1 MSSEVYATGMVA
13 SAVMVSAGAAIGV
26 ALGPFWLAWQG
37 GKLVF
42 ELGSAL
48 VTDVKH
54 NLDEKK
60 RRLNEI
66 EAYRKK
72 SVIKTHH
79 ELLDMCAKTLN
90 QLNEFQQTLEI
101 EQLRIELNSI
111 IQETIPDDIKCLEE
125 LISSGFAKLNK
136 INEKVQ
142 FFYNVKIGEKSTT
155 LYRSLYEEMK
165 DIYVSISAME
175 IQRTNGENLIAP
187 NPEVLE
193 RVKLNEKLINVTSQ
207 ILEALDFVEKLEN
220 NFILS
225 TSHKTWYKSCF
236 SGINK
241 QLEFLY
247 MSSTSNVE
255 LKNGM
260 QKLEDVL
267 VRYNDMNPHIEK
279 ELLLYKTYS
288 DAAAA
293 LGEPIES
300 IDSFKNT
307 NDIEKSI
314 LLLKSRS
321 EKAQKC
327 AKIYQKLGHS
337 AYICYAWDQEL
348 KALGYSSHLRK
359 EIEEKV
365 NYTPQ
370 YAQIGENVIPFY
382 HWTAKDLT
390 QLYSMSEECSLQLIV
405 HDNGSVTMKSL
416 SDINNIQTKET
427 QECHCSLL
435 NKLHENLRKN
445 WFVIY
450 DYQEISSPEKVTS
463 IKEWFYSSNSSWK
476 ANIKGNQ
483 NIAKARKKGKSSKKN
498 INILKMEKSNNG

>member
-60 RRLNEI
+60 RRLKEI

-142 FFYNVKIGEKSTT
+142 FFYNVKIGEKSAT

-193 RVKLNEKLINVTSQ
+193 RVKLNEKLYEVTEQ
-207 ILEALDFVEKLEN
+207 ILNALNYVEKLGAQ
-220 NFILS
+220 FTFS
-225 TSHKTWYKSCF
+225 SSHKAWYKSCF
-236 SGINK
+236 SGVNN

-247 MSSTSNVE
+247 KSSTKNSE
-255 LKNGM
+255 LKKGV
-260 QKLEDVL
+260 QKLEDIL
-267 VRYNDMNPHIEK
+267 VRYNSMKHHIEK
-279 ELLLYKTYS
+279 EVLLYKTYA
-288 DAAAA
+288 DAANA

-300 IDSFKNT
+300 FDSFKNSFELE
-307 NDIEKSI
+307 DK
-314 LLLKSRS
+314 LLFLKKRS

-327 AKIYQKLGHS
+327 AKIYNKLGHS

-348 KALGYSSHLRK
+348 KALGYTTYSQK
-359 EIEEKV
+359 DIEKLV
-365 NYTPQ
+365 NYKPQ
-370 YAQIGENVIPFY
+370 YAQVGENEIPFY
-382 HWTAKDLT
+382 NWTKKDLT
-390 QLYSMSEECSLQLIV
+390 QLYSMSEECSLQLII
-405 HDNGSVTMKSL
+405 HDDGSVTMKAV
-416 SDINNIQTKET
+416 SDTNDNQTKET
-427 QECHCSLL
+427 QKHHCSLL

-445 WFVIY
+445 WFVLY
-450 DYQEISSPEKVTS
+450 DYQETKSPDEITS
-463 IKEWFYSSNSSWK
+463 VAEWFYSEDSAWK
-476 ANIKGNQ
+476 TNVKENQKVVKG
-483 NIAKARKKGKSSKKN
+483 RKKENKGKKYQY
-498 INILKMEKSNNG
+498 MNNRGE

>member
-13 SAVMVSAGAAIGV
+13 SAVMVSAGAAIGA

-37 GKLVF
+37 GKLAF

-48 VTDVKH
+48 VTDVQH

-101 EQLRIELNSI
+101 EQLRIELDSI

-142 FFYNVKIGEKSTT
+142 FFYNVKIGEKSAT

-193 RVKLNEKLINVTSQ
+193 RVKLNEKLYEITEQLLN
-207 ILEALDFVEKLEN
+207 ALNYVEKLGAQ
-220 NFILS
+220 FTLS
-225 TSHKTWYKSCF
+225 SSHKAWYKSCF
-236 SGINK
+236 SGVNN

-247 MSSTSNVE
+247 KSSTTNSE
-255 LKNGM
+255 LKKGV
-260 QKLEDVL
+260 QKLEDIL
-267 VRYNDMNPHIEK
+267 VRYNSMKHHIE
-279 ELLLYKTYS
+279 EEVLLYKTYA
-288 DAAAA
+288 DAANA

-300 IDSFKNT
+300 FDSFKNSFELE
-307 NDIEKSI
+307 DK
-314 LLLKSRS
+314 LLFLKKRS

-327 AKIYQKLGHS
+327 AKIYNKLGHS

-348 KALGYSSHLRK
+348 KALGYTTYSQK
-359 EIEEKV
+359 DIEKMV
-365 NYTPQ
+365 NYKPQ
-370 YAQIGENVIPFY
+370 YAQVGENEIPFY
-382 HWTAKDLT
+382 NWTKKDLT
-390 QLYSMSEECSLQLIV
+390 QLYSMSEECSLQLII
-405 HDNGSVTMKSL
+405 HDDGSVTMKAV
-416 SDINNIQTKET
+416 SDTNDNQTKET
-427 QECHCSLL
+427 QKHHCSLL

-445 WFVIY
+445 WFVLY
-450 DYQEISSPEKVTS
+450 DYQETKSPDEITS
-463 IKEWFYSSNSSWK
+463 VAEWFYSEDSAWK
-476 ANIKGNQ
+476 TNVKENQKVVKG
-483 NIAKARKKGKSSKKN
+483 RKKENKGKKYQY
-498 INILKMEKSNNG
+498 MNNRGE

>member
-13 SAVMVSAGAAIGV
+13 SAVMVSAGAAIGA

-37 GKLVF
+37 GKLAF

-48 VTDVKH
+48 VTDVQH

-101 EQLRIELNSI
+101 EQLRIELDSI

-136 INEKVQ
+136 ITEKVQ
-142 FFYNVKIGEKSTT
+142 FFYNVKIGEKSAT

-193 RVKLNEKLINVTSQ
+193 RVKLNEKLYEITEQLLN
-207 ILEALDFVEKLEN
+207 ALNYVEKLGAQ
-220 NFILS
+220 FTLS
-225 TSHKTWYKSCF
+225 SSHKAWYKSCF
-236 SGINK
+236 SGVNN

-247 MSSTSNVE
+247 KSSTTNSE
-255 LKNGM
+255 LKKGV
-260 QKLEDVL
+260 QKLEYIL
-267 VRYNDMNPHIEK
+267 VRYNSMKLHIEK
-279 ELLLYKTYS
+279 EVLLYKTYA
-288 DAAAA
+288 DAANA

-300 IDSFKNT
+300 FDSFKNSFELE
-307 NDIEKSI
+307 DK
-314 LLLKSRS
+314 LLFLKKRS

-327 AKIYQKLGHS
+327 AKIYNKLGHS

-348 KALGYSSHLRK
+348 KALGYTTYSQK
-359 EIEEKV
+359 DIEKMV
-365 NYTPQ
+365 NYKPQ
-370 YAQIGENVIPFY
+370 YAQVGENEIPFY
-382 HWTAKDLT
+382 NWTKKDLT
-390 QLYSMSEECSLQLIV
+390 QLYSMSEECSLQLII
-405 HDNGSVTMKSL
+405 HDDGSVTMKAV
-416 SDINNIQTKET
+416 SDTNDNQTKET
-427 QECHCSLL
+427 QKHHCSLL

-445 WFVIY
+445 WFVLY
-450 DYQEISSPEKVTS
+450 DYQETKSPDEITS
-463 IKEWFYSSNSSWK
+463 VAEWFYSEDSAWK
-476 ANIKGNQ
+476 TNVKENQKVVKG
-483 NIAKARKKGKSSKKN
+483 RKKENKGKKYQY
-498 INILKMEKSNNG
+498 MNNRGE

>member
-13 SAVMVSAGAAIGV
+13 SAVMVSAGAAIGA

-37 GKLVF
+37 GKLAF

-48 VTDVKH
+48 VTDVQH

-101 EQLRIELNSI
+101 EQLRIELDSI

-142 FFYNVKIGEKSTT
+142 FFYNVKIGEKSAT

-193 RVKLNEKLINVTSQ
+193 RVKLNEKLYEITEQLLN
-207 ILEALDFVEKLEN
+207 ALNYVEKLGAQ
-220 NFILS
+220 FTLS
-225 TSHKTWYKSCF
+225 SSHKAWYKSCF
-236 SGINK
+236 SGVNN

-247 MSSTSNVE
+247 KSSTTNSE
-255 LKNGM
+255 LKKGV
-260 QKLEDVL
+260 QKLEDIL
-267 VRYNDMNPHIEK
+267 VRYNSMKHHIEK
-279 ELLLYKTYS
+279 EVLLYKTYA
-288 DAAAA
+288 DAANA

-300 IDSFKNT
+300 FDSFKNSFELE
-307 NDIEKSI
+307 DK
-314 LLLKSRS
+314 LLFLKKRS

-327 AKIYQKLGHS
+327 AKIYNKLGHS

-348 KALGYSSHLRK
+348 KALGYTTYSQK
-359 EIEEKV
+359 DIEKMV
-365 NYTPQ
+365 NYKPQ
-370 YAQIGENVIPFY
+370 YAQVGENEIPFY
-382 HWTAKDLT
+382 NWTKKDLT
-390 QLYSMSEECSLQLIV
+390 QLYSMSEECSLQLII
-405 HDNGSVTMKSL
+405 HDDGSVTMKAV
-416 SDINNIQTKET
+416 SDTNDNQTKET
-427 QECHCSLL
+427 QKHHCSLL

-445 WFVIY
+445 WFVLY
-450 DYQEISSPEKVTS
+450 DYQETKSPDEITS
-463 IKEWFYSSNSSWK
+463 VAEWFYSEDSAWK
-476 ANIKGNQ
+476 TNVKENQKVVKG
-483 NIAKARKKGKSSKKN
+483 RKKENKGKKYQY
-498 INILKMEKSNNG
+498 MNNRGE

>member
-142 FFYNVKIGEKSTT
+142 FFYNVKIGEKSAT

-193 RVKLNEKLINVTSQ
+193 RVKLNEKLYEVTEQ
-207 ILEALDFVEKLEN
+207 ILNALNYVEKLGAQ
-220 NFILS
+220 FSLS
-225 TSHKTWYKSCF
+225 SSHKAWYKSCF
-236 SGINK
+236 SGINN

-247 MSSTSNVE
+247 KSSTTNSE
-255 LKNGM
+255 LKKGV
-260 QKLEDVL
+260 QKLEDIL
-267 VRYNDMNPHIEK
+267 VRYNSMKHHIEK
-279 ELLLYKTYS
+279 EVLLYKTYA
-288 DAAAA
+288 DAANA

-300 IDSFKNT
+300 FDSFKNSFELE
-307 NDIEKSI
+307 DK
-314 LLLKSRS
+314 LLFLKKRS

-327 AKIYQKLGHS
+327 AKIYNKLGHS

-348 KALGYSSHLRK
+348 KALGYTIYSQK
-359 EIEEKV
+359 DIEKLV
-365 NYTPQ
+365 NYKPQ
-370 YAQIGENVIPFY
+370 YAQVGENEIPFY
-382 HWTAKDLT
+382 NWTKKDLT
-390 QLYSMSEECSLQLIV
+390 QLYSMSEECSLQLII
-405 HDNGSVTMKSL
+405 HDNGAVTMKAV
-416 SDINNIQTKET
+416 SDTNDNQTKET
-427 QECHCSLL
+427 QKHHCSLL

-445 WFVIY
+445 WFVLY
-450 DYQEISSPEKVTS
+450 DYQETKSPDEITS
-463 IKEWFYSSNSSWK
+463 VAEWFYSEDSAWK
-476 ANIKGNQ
+476 TNVKENQKVVKG
-483 NIAKARKKGKSSKKN
+483 RKKENKGKKYQY
-498 INILKMEKSNNG
+498 MNNRGE